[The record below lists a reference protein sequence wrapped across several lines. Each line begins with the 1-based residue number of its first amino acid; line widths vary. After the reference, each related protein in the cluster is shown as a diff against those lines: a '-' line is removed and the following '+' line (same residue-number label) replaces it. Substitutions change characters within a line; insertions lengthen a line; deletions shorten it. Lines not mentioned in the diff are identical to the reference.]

1 MFIIA
6 AGEQR
11 VQMHGEGGVTWWR
24 ERLQRKI
31 HQQTGGGTQCEEY
44 ALKGHLAA
52 KIEGMQMAAIRPTA
66 RAAWEHGNAT
76 SAMVGDGLE
85 SNS

>member
-11 VQMHGEGGVTWWR
+11 VQMHGGRGGVTWWR
-24 ERLQRKI
+24 ERLHRKI
-31 HQQTGGGTQCEEY
+31 HQQTGGGTQSEEY
-44 ALKGHLAA
+44 ALEGQLAA

-66 RAAWEHGNAT
+66 RAAWQHGNAT
-76 SAMVGDGLE
+76 AAMVGDGL
-85 SNS
+85 